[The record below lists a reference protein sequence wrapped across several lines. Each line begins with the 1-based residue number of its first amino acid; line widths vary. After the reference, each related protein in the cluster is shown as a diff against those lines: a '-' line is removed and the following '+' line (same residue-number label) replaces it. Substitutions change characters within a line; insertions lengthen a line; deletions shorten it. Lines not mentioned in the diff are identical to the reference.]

1 MAVEL
6 ARGGGRHN
14 MPRAVSEKLVG
25 HSAAHGEESGTL
37 ESDDLLFTVQG
48 AAKQSER
55 MYALYT
61 E

>member
-1 MAVEL
+1 MAVKL
-6 ARGGGRHN
+6 ARGGGCHN

-25 HSAAHGEESGTL
+25 HSAAYGEKPRTL
-37 ESDDLLFTVQG
+37 ESDDLSFTVQG
-48 AAKQSER
+48 AAGQSER